1 MSENLLEVRDIKTF
15 FYTAKG
21 IVRAVDGVSISIGKG
36 ETLGIAGESGC
47 GKSTLAYSIIRLVPP
62 PGKIVGGE
70 AFFTGRDVLKLSE
83 EEFRREVRW
92 KGISMIFQGAMNA
105 LNPVYKVGDQ
115 IAEPLVLHKGLS
127 KAEAYKRTYELLQMV
142 GIDPRRAYNYP
153 HELSGGMKQRVMI
166 AMALSLSPSLVI
178 ADEPTTALDV
188 VIQAQ
193 IMNLLK
199 NLKKELGISI
209 ILITHDLAL
218 IAEISDRV
226 AIMYAGKIVEHGLS
240 EQIYYNPL
248 HPYTRGLVLSVPKL
262 RGELRELAWIPGA
275 PPDLRQPPPGC
286 RFHPRCNVMM
296 PSCAKEEPPLIEVE
310 PGHYVAC
317 WLYSSGSR

>member
-1 MSENLLEVRDIKTF
+1 MSENVLEVKDIKTF

-21 IVRAVDGVSISIGKG
+21 IVRAVDGVSISVRKG
-36 ETLGIAGESGC
+36 ETVGIAGESGC

-62 PGKIVGGE
+62 PGRITGGE
-70 AFFTGRDVLKLSE
+70 VFFMGKDVLKLSE
-83 EEFRREVRW
+83 EDFRKEVRW

-115 IAEPLVLHKGLS
+115 IAEPLILHKGLS
-127 KAEAYKRTYELLQMV
+127 KTEAYKRAYELLQIV
-142 GIDPRRAYNYP
+142 GIDPRRANNYP

-166 AMALSLSPSLVI
+166 AMALSLNPSLVI

-218 IAEISDRV
+218 IAEISDKV
-226 AIMYAGKIVEHGLS
+226 AIMYAGKIVEYGLS
-240 EQIYYNPL
+240 EQIYDNPL
-248 HPYTRGLVLSVPKL
+248 HPYTKGLVLSVPRL

-286 RFHPRCNVMM
+286 RFHPRCNVKI
-296 PSCAKEEPPLIEVE
+296 PLCIKEEPPLIEVE
-310 PGHYVAC
+310 PSHYVAC